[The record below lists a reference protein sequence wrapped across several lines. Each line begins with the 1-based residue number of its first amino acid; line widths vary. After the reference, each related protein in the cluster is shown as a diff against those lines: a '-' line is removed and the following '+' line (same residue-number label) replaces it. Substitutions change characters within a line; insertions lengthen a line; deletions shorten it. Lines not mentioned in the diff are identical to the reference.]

1 MTCFW
6 WEISQTIRLVN
17 MFDLMQLK
25 VWISSRA
32 VEKLCIIECV
42 FLKNCAKWVYN
53 DSQALIVKFNLALHW
68 AHIFYGNNT
77 SSEI

>member
-1 MTCFW
+1 
-6 WEISQTIRLVN
+6 

-32 VEKLCIIECV
+32 VEKLRIIECV

-53 DSQALIVKFNLALHW
+53 DSQALIV
-68 AHIFYGNNT
+68 
-77 SSEI
+77 